1 MADKLLI
8 ILLNTDP
15 GNPSELAAPFL
26 QATVAASMEYE
37 VEIVFTGRAGE
48 LARRGV
54 AEGIQLSG
62 SGERSVHDVM
72 RDAHLAGVKFKV
84 CAPALEMWG
93 DDLVP
98 EIEETVG
105 AAYVI
110 GEAMTGNCVTFT
122 Y

>member
-15 GNPSELAAPFL
+15 DNPTELGAPFL
-26 QATVAASMEYE
+26 QATVAASMEYD

-54 AEGIQLSG
+54 ADGIQLPG
-62 SGERSVHDVM
+62 GGERSVHDIM
-72 RDAHLAGVKFKV
+72 RDAHQAGVKFKV
-84 CAPALEMWG
+84 CAPATELWG

-98 EIEETVG
+98 EVEETVG

-110 GEAMTGNCVTFT
+110 GQAMAGGCVTFT

>member
-15 GNPSELAAPFL
+15 GNPTELAAPFL

-37 VEIVFTGRAGE
+37 VEIVFTGRAGA

-54 AEGIQLSG
+54 AEGMELPG
-62 SGERSVHDVM
+62 SGKRSAHDVM
-72 RDAHLAGVKFKV
+72 SDAQLAGVKLKV

-98 EIEETVG
+98 VVEETVG

>member
-1 MADKLLI
+1 MADKFLV

-15 GNPSELAAPFL
+15 GNPRELAAPFV
-26 QATVAASMEYE
+26 QAAMAVSKEYE

-54 AEGIQLSG
+54 AEGIHLSG
-62 SGERSVHDVM
+62 AGERSVHDVM
-72 RDAHLAGVKFKV
+72 RDAPLAGVKFKV

-98 EIEETVG
+98 EVEETVG
-105 AAYVI
+105 AADVI

>member
-1 MADKLLI
+1 VADKLLV

-15 GNPSELAAPFL
+15 GNPRELAAPFV
-26 QATVAASMEYE
+26 QAAMAVSKAYE
-37 VEIVFTGRAGE
+37 VEIVFTGRAGKLE
-48 LARRGV
+48 RRGV
-54 AEGIQLSG
+54 AEGTRLPG

-72 RDAHLAGVKFKV
+72 RDAPLAGVKFKV

-98 EIEETVG
+98 EVEETVG